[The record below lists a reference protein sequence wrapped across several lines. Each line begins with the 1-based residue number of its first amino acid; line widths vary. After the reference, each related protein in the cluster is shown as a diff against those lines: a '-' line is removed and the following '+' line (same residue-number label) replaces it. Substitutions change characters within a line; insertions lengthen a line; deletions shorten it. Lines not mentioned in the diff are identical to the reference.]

1 MMRRGEEGGVKS
13 EHFGSFLK
21 QRRLQRGLTLGDLSR
36 ATKIKERSLE
46 LVEEARFDALPAPVF
61 ARGFVLAYA
70 RQVGLDANEALA
82 RLHQHLGT
90 PPAEEPCA
98 SELPVPEEA
107 LGDGLDGRRRFGV
120 ALVVLVLLIV
130 ATLTLSLLLRHGPPP
145 AALS

>member
-1 MMRRGEEGGVKS
+1 VKS

-70 RQVGLDANEALA
+70 RQVGLDAEEALA
-82 RLHQHLGT
+82 RLRLHLGT
-90 PPAEEPCA
+90 PPPSPSAADDLSPPAEA
-98 SELPVPEEA
+98 RLA
-107 LGDGLDGRRRFGV
+107 DGLDGRRRFGV

-130 ATLTLSLLLRHGPPP
+130 ATLTLSLLLRQGPPP

>member
-1 MMRRGEEGGVKS
+1 MMRREGGVKS

-36 ATKIKERSLE
+36 ATKIKEHSLE
-46 LVEEARFDALPAPVF
+46 LLEEARFDALPAPVF

-70 RQVGLDANEALA
+70 RQVGLDADEALA

-90 PPAEEPCA
+90 PPVEEPPA
-98 SELPVPEEA
+98 GEPPAPEEA
-107 LGDGLDGRRRFGV
+107 LGDGLDGRRFGV